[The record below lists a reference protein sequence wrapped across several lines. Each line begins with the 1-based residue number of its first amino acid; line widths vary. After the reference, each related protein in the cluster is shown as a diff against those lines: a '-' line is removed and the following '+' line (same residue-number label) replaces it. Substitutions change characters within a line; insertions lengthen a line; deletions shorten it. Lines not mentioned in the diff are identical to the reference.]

1 MRLIDVTVGLWPE
14 MPTYANR
21 PGPSRDVAHAI
32 AQGHR
37 SNSSVFH
44 LGSHDGTHV
53 DAPLHFIA
61 DGAPVDQLPLDAL
74 VGPARVVEVANAG
87 HITAAMLDA
96 LAWPPGTER
105 VLFKTRNSA
114 RWDEPTFYEDFVAVA
129 PDAARWLVERG
140 VRLVGIDYLSIEAYD
155 PAGTAATHT
164 MLLGAGVVIVEGL
177 DLRGVAP
184 GAYTVMCLP
193 LKFLGADGAP
203 ARVLL
208 AAE

>member
-1 MRLIDVTVGLWPE
+1 MRLMDVTVGLWPE

-21 PGPSRDVAHAI
+21 PGPTREMAHVMAE
-32 AQGHR
+32 GHR
-37 SNSSVFH
+37 SNSSYFH

-53 DAPLHFIA
+53 DAPLHFIP
-61 DGAPVDQLPLDAL
+61 DGAPVDRLPLDAL
-74 VGPARVVEVANAG
+74 VGPAEVVEMPGPG
-87 HITAAMLDA
+87 HVTAAA
-96 LAWPPGTER
+96 LAALDWPAGAER

-114 RWDEPTFYEDFVAVA
+114 RWDEPAFYEDYAAVA
-129 PDAARWLVERG
+129 PDAARWLVQRG

-155 PAGTAATHT
+155 PAGEAATHT
-164 MLLGAGVVIVEGL
+164 TLLGAGVVIVEGL

-208 AAE
+208 AAD